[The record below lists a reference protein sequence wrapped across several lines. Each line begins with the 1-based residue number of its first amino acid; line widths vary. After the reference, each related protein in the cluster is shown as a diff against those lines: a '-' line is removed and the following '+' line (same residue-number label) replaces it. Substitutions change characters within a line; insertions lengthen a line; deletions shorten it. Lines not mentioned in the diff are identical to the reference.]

1 MTTRRRDWKKI
12 RSTHAD
18 VLVSLE
24 QVIARHPANPRPTR
38 DVAASDDHAVTADDV
53 TAPAGSEAV
62 VLPFP
67 PRLVLVHGSGGHAS
81 GGHGS
86 GGHES
91 DPSPFTPLD
100 VA

>member
-24 QVIARHPANPRPTR
+24 QVIARHPANPHPANPR
-38 DVAASDDHAVTADDV
+38 
-53 TAPAGSEAV
+53 PAGREGAANDDTAAAADGTEAV

-67 PRLVLVHGSGGHAS
+67 PRLVLVHGSGGH
-81 GGHGS
+81 GS
-86 GGHES
+86 GGHEPE
-91 DPSPFTPLD
+91 PSPFTPLD